1 MVILYQYANAVIFL
15 CSRVSGQ
22 PSHATAPALMFLE
35 ATRTIIR
42 GRQPRSGLMCILC
55 KLMFLCSRGK
65 RQAQTLYLMSLCP
78 YVFRVS
84 GQPIHATAPALM
96 SLEAT
101 RTIVRG
107 RQPRSGLMCI
117 LCKLMFLCSRGKRQA
132 QTLYLMSLCPY
143 VFRVSGQPIHAT
155 APALMSLEATRTI
168 VRGRQPRSGLMCILC
183 KLMFLCSR
191 GKRQAQTLY
200 LMSLCPYVL
209 LFSALA
215 ANAPSNKQA
224 MVRRVTLPH

>member
-65 RQAQTLYLMSLCP
+65 RQAQTLYLMSLCSS
-78 YVFRVS
+78 VFRIS
-84 GQPIHATAPALM
+84 GQPSHATASALM

-107 RQPRSGLMCI
+107 RQPRNGLMCI
-117 LCKLMFLCSRGKRQA
+117 LCKDMFLCSRGKR
-132 QTLYLMSLCPY
+132 L
-143 VFRVSGQPIHAT
+143 
-155 APALMSLEATRTI
+155 TRTLSY
-168 VRGRQPRSGLMCILC
+168 V
-183 KLMFLCSR
+183 LMFFCFPR
-191 GKRQAQTLY
+191 
-200 LMSLCPYVL
+200 
-209 LFSALA
+209 
-215 ANAPSNKQA
+215 
-224 MVRRVTLPH
+224 

>member
-22 PSHATAPALMFLE
+22 P
-35 ATRTIIR
+35 
-42 GRQPRSGLMCILC
+42 G
-55 KLMFLCSRGK
+55 
-65 RQAQTLYLMSLCP
+65 
-78 YVFRVS
+78 
-84 GQPIHATAPALM
+84 HATAPALM

-117 LCKLMFLCSRGKRQA
+117 LCKLMFLCSRGKRLTR
-132 QTLYLMSLCPY
+132 TLSYVLMSLCSSF
-143 VFRVSGQPIHAT
+143 FRVSGQPSHAT

-168 VRGRQPRSGLMCILC
+168 IRGRQPCSGLMCILC
-183 KLMFLCSR
+183 KLYVPAVS
-191 GKRQAQTLY
+191 GKHKRY
-200 LMSLCPYVL
+200 ILCPYVL
-209 LFSALA
+209 LFPALVA
-215 ANAPSNKQA
+215 YAPSNKQA

>member
-22 PSHATAPALMFLE
+22 PGHATAPALMF
-35 ATRTIIR
+35 
-42 GRQPRSGLMCILC
+42 
-55 KLMFLCSRGK
+55 
-65 RQAQTLYLMSLCP
+65 
-78 YVFRVS
+78 
-84 GQPIHATAPALM
+84 
-96 SLEAT
+96 LEAT

-143 VFRVSGQPIHAT
+143 VLMSLCSSVFRVSGKPSHAT
-155 APALMSLEATRTI
+155 APALMFLEATRTI

-209 LFSALA
+209 LFPALA